1 MSQYHPNGLYAALY
15 RCKAL
20 GVQCDSK
27 PLPKKKQPIQ
37 KPEPEPIQKPEPEPE
52 PEPEPV
58 DELEPEPTD
67 EKTEQSSGQSVNDIM
82 ARVIQY
88 KPANHMKPKNI
99 VDPVAESK
107 KKIPVLKAT
116 TPRLDNVT
124 IEKAAKYP
132 IAQKAFLANRRP
144 SQQALPD
151 LSITVPEEPVEEA
164 LEDQTPVSTPP
175 PVLVRQVRR
184 APTPPKRPVLN
195 QAGTKPVAKK

>member
-37 KPEPEPIQKPEPEPE
+37 KPEPEPEPEPADEPEPE
-52 PEPEPV
+52 PEPEP
-58 DELEPEPTD
+58 
-67 EKTEQSSGQSVNDIM
+67 TEQSNEQSVNDVM
-82 ARVIQY
+82 ARAIQY
-88 KPANHMKPKNI
+88 NPRNHMPPKVNLTI
-99 VDPVAESK
+99 ESK
-107 KKIPVLKAT
+107 KKTPRLKLA

-144 SQQALPD
+144 SQQSLPD
-151 LSITVPEEPVEEA
+151 LSVTVQEEPAE
-164 LEDQTPVSTPP
+164 EDQTPVSTPP

-184 APTPPKRPVLN
+184 APTPPKRLVPN
-195 QAGTKPVAKK
+195 QACTKPVAKK